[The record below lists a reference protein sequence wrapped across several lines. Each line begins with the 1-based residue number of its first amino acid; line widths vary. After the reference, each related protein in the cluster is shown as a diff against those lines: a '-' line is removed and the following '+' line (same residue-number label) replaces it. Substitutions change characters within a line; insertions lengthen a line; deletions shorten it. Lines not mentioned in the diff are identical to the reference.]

1 MKDFFKSFFA
11 FGLATS
17 LQKLLGFIVL
27 PIYTKYFNPEEYGVI
42 EMVNTILSIG
52 TVFGILQLETSLQRY
67 YYDTANLKRKLLVS
81 NVYGWIILAS
91 VLASVILVVGSN
103 YLSNTLFD
111 TTNNA
116 ILIVL
121 IALQLPFANISV
133 LGLILLRF
141 QKQNL
146 KFLAVVIV
154 NVICSVTFVYL
165 FVVIYQFGLR
175 GVFYAQL
182 GAIILSTTL
191 VTIFVKNLLVFKYSP
206 LNTQKLFRYA
216 LPQFPAR
223 MGSMLLGQSSK
234 FFMLG
239 FLSLSAIGIYS
250 VSYKLASSIQ
260 LLNTA
265 FIMAWAPFMHAQ
277 FKKENNKKVFANVFP
292 LVVGA
297 TSLCVCIITLLSYE
311 MVKLLATDEFYEAH
325 KYVGGLSLFFALYI
339 IKEIVDIGP
348 KIKEKTKYLSLTFFI
363 SVLVNI
369 VALFSLINLMEL
381 RGVVLAMI
389 VTNLTLVII
398 SWIVSNKLYYISF
411 SIGQFI
417 ILISPALILSIISL
431 YTEFTIVMRIILG
444 IIILCFYTT
453 LFLVNY
459 KKFKEII

>member
-1 MKDFFKSFFA
+1 
-11 FGLATS
+11 
-17 LQKLLGFIVL
+17 
-27 PIYTKYFNPEEYGVI
+27 
-42 EMVNTILSIG
+42 
-52 TVFGILQLETSLQRY
+52 
-67 YYDTANLKRKLLVS
+67 
-81 NVYGWIILAS
+81 
-91 VLASVILVVGSN
+91 
-103 YLSNTLFD
+103 
-111 TTNNA
+111 
-116 ILIVL
+116 
-121 IALQLPFANISV
+121 
-133 LGLILLRF
+133 
-141 QKQNL
+141 
-146 KFLAVVIV
+146 
-154 NVICSVTFVYL
+154 
-165 FVVIYQFGLR
+165 
-175 GVFYAQL
+175 
-182 GAIILSTTL
+182 
-191 VTIFVKNLLVFKYSP
+191 
-206 LNTQKLFRYA
+206 
-216 LPQFPAR
+216 
-223 MGSMLLGQSSK
+223 SK

-265 FIMAWAPFMHAQ
+265 FIMAWAPILHAQ

-297 TSLCVCIITLLSYE
+297 TSLCVCILTLLSYE

-325 KYVGGLSLFFALYI
+325 NYVGGLSCFFALYI
-339 IKEIVDIGP
+339 ITEIVDIGP

-369 VALFSLINLMEL
+369 VALFSLIKLMEL
-381 RGVVLAMI
+381 KGVILAMI